1 MKTYLYIS
9 LVSFLTFTLGSC
21 SEWLDVQPKTEVK
34 QDRMFE
40 SESGFK
46 DALIGCYML
55 MGETPLYG
63 QELTCTFLEV
73 LPNNMILSILST
85 LISKLNY
92 ILTPPPV
99 LKAKSATFG
108 AKHTA

>member
-40 SESGFK
+40 SEQ
-46 DALIGCYML
+46 ALKM
-55 MGETPLYG
+55 P
-63 QELTCTFLEV
+63 
-73 LPNNMILSILST
+73 
-85 LISKLNY
+85 
-92 ILTPPPV
+92 
-99 LKAKSATFG
+99 
-108 AKHTA
+108 